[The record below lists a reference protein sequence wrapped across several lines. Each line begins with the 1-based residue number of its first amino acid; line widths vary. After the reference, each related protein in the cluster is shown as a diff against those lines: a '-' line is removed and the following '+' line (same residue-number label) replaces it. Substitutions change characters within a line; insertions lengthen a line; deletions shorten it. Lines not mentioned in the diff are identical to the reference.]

1 MPRSPAIVLVVGLV
15 VVASLAG
22 VAGSATAQSDSEVVT
37 LTVEVVN
44 PSTNQRLGGVDLVA
58 RWNGGQATATTASNG
73 RAFLDV
79 PEAAT
84 VEITVEDDEYTRNEP
99 YRIRVA
105 TEREHTIEVAR
116 RATLDVTVRD
126 AEGPVADARVTLR
139 QDGTA
144 VVTGRTDSN
153 GGFASGTVAQG
164 QYTLSVVKPG
174 YYRTTQEVIVAGSPE
189 RTVDIERG
197 RVDYDVVVED
207 PNFDPAQP
215 VSDATVS
222 IERVGDL
229 TTDDRGAASALVPV
243 NSELR
248 VQVTK
253 DGYGTAT
260 ETIRVNESAGSTVF
274 SITRE
279 SSLSLTVLN
288 ERVVVGEVVAV
299 EVTDAY
305 GEPAAGVG
313 IVVDGERVAETDSN
327 GEATVRIDAAGEN
340 ELRARRGGTTS
351 DPVTV
356 RGVGEGGGEPTAAQ
370 ETDVTPTAA
379 GTGTPGS
386 AGSGLGPLA
395 VLAPIVALVV
405 LGLVLVVGVVYWRR
419 RGGDDSWSDGENG
432 TAGQGSMGG
441 VGTVDDTPAG
451 SGEPMAG
458 DESMDAA
465 ATDTEEAAD
474 DATGTDGTGTGESES
489 GEPDRSGESGEAAGT
504 DASGGAA
511 GTDASGEAAG
521 TDESSEA
528 DGTDESS
535 EADEIDGSGEANES
549 GDPDGPG
556 ETDGT
561 DEPDEPSER

>member
-22 VAGSATAQSDSEVVT
+22 AAGSAAAQSDSEVVT
-37 LTVEVVN
+37 LTIEVVN

-58 RWNGGQATATTASNG
+58 RWNGGEATATTASNG

-116 RATLDVTVRD
+116 QAELDVTVRD
-126 AEGPVADARVTLR
+126 AEGPVADARVALR
-139 QDGTA
+139 QDGIA
-144 VVTGRTDSN
+144 VVTGRTDSD
-153 GGFASGTVAQG
+153 GRFDSGTVAQG
-164 QYTLSVVKPG
+164 RYTLSVVKPG
-174 YYRTTQEVIVAGSPE
+174 YYRSTTEVIVAGSPE

-207 PNFDPAQP
+207 PHFDPARP

-229 TTDDRGAASALVPV
+229 TTGDRGAASTLVPV
-243 NSELR
+243 NSQLR

-253 DGYGTAT
+253 EGYGTAT
-260 ETIRVNESAGSTVF
+260 ETITVNESAGSTVF
-274 SITRE
+274 SISRE
-279 SSLSLTVLN
+279 PSLSLTVLN

-305 GEPAAGVG
+305 GEPAAGVA

-327 GEATVRIDAAGEN
+327 GEATVRIEAAGEN
-340 ELRARRGGTTS
+340 QLRARRGGTTS
-351 DPVTV
+351 DQVTV
-356 RGVGEGGGEPTAAQ
+356 RGVGEGGAEPTAAQ
-370 ETDVTPTAA
+370 ETEPATATETA
-379 GTGTPGS
+379 TPGS
-386 AGSGLGPLA
+386 TGSGLGPLA
-395 VLAPIVALVV
+395 VFGPIVALVV

-419 RGGDDSWSDGENG
+419 RGGDDTWTDGEPDA
-432 TAGQGSMGG
+432 AGRATMGG

-451 SGEPMAG
+451 SGEPMDG
-458 DESMDAA
+458 DESMGAA
-465 ATDTEEAAD
+465 ATDTEGAMD
-474 DATGTDGTGTGESES
+474 DETGTDGTGTDES
-489 GEPDRSGESGEAAGT
+489 GEVNVT
-504 DASGGAA
+504 DESGGAEEA
-511 GTDASGEAAG
+511 DESSDAEG
-521 TDESSEA
+521 TDEPSEA
-528 DGTDESS
+528 ERADESGRT
-535 EADEIDGSGEANES
+535 EET
-549 GDPDGPG
+549 DGPG
-556 ETDGT
+556 EVDGSDES
-561 DEPDEPSER
+561 DEPDESSGK